1 MAKDI
6 SGKRFVSPTLTSMG
20 ASNGLSHNKDPRG
33 LVQADLVVLRQMFK
47 EKPTRPG
54 RTIEEIM
61 YEAGQQSV
69 LEYIEQNIAPRYS
82 K

>member
-6 SGKRFVSPTLTSMG
+6 SNKPYISPTLTSIG

-33 LVQADLVVLRQMFK
+33 LVQSDLIALRQVFK
-47 EKPTRPG
+47 AKPVSPN

-69 LEYIEQNIAPRYS
+69 IEYIERNIAPRYS